1 MSTELEKLVRENR
14 APKELAEAVK
24 TGEKKSRAVSVRI
37 EEPLFKAIEAQA
49 KLWNF
54 KPAEAMRIILRFY
67 FLPVELEMELRGKSE
82 KFWKGELTPKAVG
95 EYTVFLFEALEKAR
109 GSSFF
114 LKNEAL
120 KLNDALEG
128 RINEILEEEREVVDK
143 LAMRR
148 IAEKFSGLN
157 ILGEKEL

>member
-1 MSTELEKLVRENR
+1 MSELEKLVRENR

-24 TGEKKSRAVSVRI
+24 TGEKKSRAVSVRM
-37 EEPLFKAIEAQA
+37 EEPLFRAIEAQA

-114 LKNEAL
+114 LKNEVL
-120 KLNDALEG
+120 KLNDALEC
-128 RINEILEEEREVVDK
+128 RINEILEEEREGVDK

>member
-1 MSTELEKLVRENR
+1 MSTEL
-14 APKELAEAVK
+14 
-24 TGEKKSRAVSVRI
+24 KKSKVITLRV

-49 KLWNF
+49 ELWKV
-54 KPAEAMRIILRFY
+54 KPAETIRRVLWFY
-67 FLPVELEMELRGKSE
+67 FLPVALEMELRGKSE

-120 KLNDALEG
+120 RLREAMEGKLSEAVEIVRKALEA
-128 RINEILEEEREVVDK
+128 K
-143 LAMRR
+143 
-148 IAEKFSGLN
+148 
-157 ILGEKEL
+157 

>member
-1 MSTELEKLVRENR
+1 MSELEKLVRENR

-24 TGEKKSRAVSVRI
+24 TGEKKSRAVSVRM
-37 EEPLFKAIEAQA
+37 EEPLFRAIEAQA

-114 LKNEAL
+114 LKNEASRL
-120 KLNDALEG
+120 SEALEG
-128 RINEILEEEREVVDK
+128 KLSEAVEMVRKALEHNE
-143 LAMRR
+143 
-148 IAEKFSGLN
+148 
-157 ILGEKEL
+157 

>member
-1 MSTELEKLVRENR
+1 MSELEKLVRENR

-24 TGEKKSRAVSVRI
+24 TGEKKSRAVSVRM
-37 EEPLFKAIEAQA
+37 EEPLFRAIEAQA

-82 KFWKGELTPKAVG
+82 KFWKGELTPEAVG

-114 LKNEAL
+114 LKNEVL
-120 KLNDALEG
+120 KLNDALEC

>member
-1 MSTELEKLVRENR
+1 MRM
-14 APKELAEAVK
+14 
-24 TGEKKSRAVSVRI
+24 
-37 EEPLFKAIEAQA
+37 EEPLFRAIEAQA

-128 RINEILEEEREVVDK
+128 RINEILEK
-143 LAMRR
+143 L
-148 IAEKFSGLN
+148 
-157 ILGEKEL
+157 

>member
-49 KLWNF
+49 KLWNV
-54 KPAEAMRIILRFY
+54 KPAETVRAILRFY
-67 FLPVELEMELRGKSE
+67 FLPVALELKLRGESE
-82 KFWKGELTPKAVG
+82 KFWKGKLTPEAVG

-128 RINEILEEEREVVDK
+128 RINEVLEEDREDVTKLVVKPAEILSSKVKTER
-143 LAMRR
+143 
-148 IAEKFSGLN
+148 S
-157 ILGEKEL
+157 

>member
-1 MSTELEKLVRENR
+1 MSENSLRKAVFERRVSAAEAEVMSTEL
-14 APKELAEAVK
+14 
-24 TGEKKSRAVSVRI
+24 KKSKVITLRV
-37 EEPLFKAIEAQA
+37 EEPLFRAIEAQA

-82 KFWKGELTPKAVG
+82 KFWKGELTPEAVG

-128 RINEILEEEREVVDK
+128 RINEILEE
-143 LAMRR
+143 L
-148 IAEKFSGLN
+148 
-157 ILGEKEL
+157 

>member
-1 MSTELEKLVRENR
+1 MSELEKLVRENR

-24 TGEKKSRAVSVRI
+24 TGEKKSRAVSVRM
-37 EEPLFKAIEAQA
+37 EEPLFRAIEAQA
-49 KLWNF
+49 KVWNE

-128 RINEILEEEREVVDK
+128 RINEILEK
-143 LAMRR
+143 L
-148 IAEKFSGLN
+148 
-157 ILGEKEL
+157 